1 MKLLDIIT
9 RNIHQIQEKLNNFD
23 KNNDIK
29 LNFKIE
35 SNNGH
40 IDFLF
45 LGSGTYGNVL
55 KAKNNTNDSSIIP
68 KGESIVVKVMKQQSD
83 EPEKCRKLKKKMDT
97 IKNSYYQFKNLKL
110 DLIKKYILQIIDVRR
125 SHDIDII
132 FMEHIDGYNLKE
144 YVTRNNLGENELNN
158 IILQILIGVRIFN
171 KLLGSSHR
179 DLKLENLHY
188 NKKTNTIK
196 VIDFGFVCD
205 VKDKDCL
212 NRYQGTSKYI
222 HMNMNKKHYK
232 KKTLKNNIN
241 NKLNLNHS
249 TLSSNSSIKSKRNN
263 KNNFP
268 NATSQDLFSILI
280 IILKL
285 YYYDCKKNNNKSGK
299 VYLTIN
305 E

>member
-132 FMEHIDGYNLKE
+132 FMEHID
-144 YVTRNNLGENELNN
+144 
-158 IILQILIGVRIFN
+158 
-171 KLLGSSHR
+171 
-179 DLKLENLHY
+179 
-188 NKKTNTIK
+188 
-196 VIDFGFVCD
+196 
-205 VKDKDCL
+205 
-212 NRYQGTSKYI
+212 
-222 HMNMNKKHYK
+222 
-232 KKTLKNNIN
+232 
-241 NKLNLNHS
+241 
-249 TLSSNSSIKSKRNN
+249 
-263 KNNFP
+263 
-268 NATSQDLFSILI
+268 
-280 IILKL
+280 
-285 YYYDCKKNNNKSGK
+285 
-299 VYLTIN
+299 
-305 E
+305 